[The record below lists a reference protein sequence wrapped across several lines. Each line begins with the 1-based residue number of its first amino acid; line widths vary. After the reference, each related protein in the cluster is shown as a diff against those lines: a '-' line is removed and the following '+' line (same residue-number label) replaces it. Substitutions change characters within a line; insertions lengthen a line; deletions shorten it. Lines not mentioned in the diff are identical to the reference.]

1 MLETSEST
9 EEPTSLRVMEV
20 SFTPSPDEE
29 AVKINPAT
37 PCSVAP
43 AITDPEGVVVAT
55 FKAPTAIPAMVIAL
69 LLTGNPPSK
78 ATVEVMSAAAAMDNL
93 GELPVVALEAMLAF
107 TVKTRQA
114 LAAIV
119 KFKDEKV
126 AVWRVELI
134 A

>member
-43 AITDPEGVVVAT
+43 AITDPEGVVVAIS
-55 FKAPTAIPAMVIAL
+55 KAPTEMPAMVIAL
-69 LLTGNPPSK
+69 LLIGNTPSK
-78 ATVEVMSAAAAMDNL
+78 ATVEVISEAEAMDNF
-93 GELPVVALEAMLAF
+93 GELPVVALSEMLAL

-114 LAAIV
+114 FAAMV
-119 KFKDEKV
+119 RFKDEKV
-126 AVWRVELI
+126 AV
-134 A
+134 